1 MRSSFRTLMLGACA
15 ALFAGILAAAA
26 ANITLFS
33 SSLGDVVF
41 PFAPP
46 TATAPGTID
55 NMTIGATVP
64 RAGNFTQ
71 SNIVQGA
78 PAAKTVSGTLAAAD
92 ILTGIITVLQGGGA
106 PSAQQL
112 PLATAMD
119 TAFPGSAAGFSF
131 DFSYVNISANAAE
144 TATLTTNT
152 GWTLVGGMDVAA
164 IAAGTKSSGRLRAR
178 KTGAGAWTLYRLS

>member
-15 ALFAGILAAAA
+15 ALFAGVLAAAA

-41 PFAPP
+41 PFGPP

-78 PAAKTVSGTLAAAD
+78 PAAKTVSSTLAAAD
-92 ILTGIITVLQGGGA
+92 IVTGIITVNQGAAGA
-106 PSAQQL
+106 SVQQL

-131 DFSYVNISANAAE
+131 DFSVVNISVTAAE
-144 TATLTTNT
+144 LATITTNT
-152 GWTLVGGMDVAA
+152 GWTLVGA
-164 IAAGTKSSGRLRAR
+164 IDILAIQPGTKSSARFRAR
-178 KTGAGAWTLYRLS
+178 KTAAGAWTLYRLS